1 MLRPLVQPRRAE
13 RGRVWPV
20 PRGDEAVCGI
30 EPLTTSD
37 GPAWGGPVL
46 GPKFSRRALMLAGL
60 AVTALP
66 AQARIRDLGEAINK
80 AGAQR
85 MLSQRMTKAWLALA
99 LPDIEGRAQKIL
111 EVSRQRFDRQ
121 LAELQAFAPT
131 AEIASTYEQLGK
143 RAAVLQLR
151 LDDRP
156 VTPARVNAVIPLAGE
171 VLKLAHQATGQL
183 EKRSEAGSA
192 KLINLSGR
200 QRMLSQRLAML
211 YLAEEHGVDRALI
224 RNEMGVARNDFRVA
238 MRVLQSA
245 PETTA
250 GILEN
255 LQLAASQWV
264 FLDAALG
271 GTSYGQRAA
280 AEAFLASENLLAVM
294 ETVTGQ
300 YARLLA

>member
-1 MLRPLVQPRRAE
+1 MFRPLVQPRPAE

-30 EPLTTSD
+30 EPLTTSE
-37 GPAWGGPVL
+37 GPAWGGPAL
-46 GPKFSRRALMLAGL
+46 GPKFLRRTLLLAGL
-60 AVTALP
+60 ATASLP
-66 AQARIRDLGEAINK
+66 AMARIRDLGEAINK

-99 LPDIEGRAQKIL
+99 LPDIEGRAHKIL
-111 EVSRQRFDRQ
+111 EASQQRFDSQ
-121 LAELQAFAPT
+121 LAELRAFAPT
-131 AEIASTYEQLGK
+131 AEIASTYEQLGQ
-143 RAAVLQLR
+143 RAAVLKGR
-151 LDDRP
+151 LDELP

-171 VLKLAHQATGQL
+171 VLKLAHQGTGLL
-183 EKRSEAGSA
+183 EKRSEAASA
-192 KLINLSGR
+192 KLINLAGR

-224 RNEMGVARNDFRVA
+224 RTEMGVARNDFRAA

-245 PETTA
+245 PETSA
-250 GILEN
+250 EIHQN
-255 LQLAASQWV
+255 LQLAASQWI

-271 GTSYGQRAA
+271 GTSHGQRAA

-300 YARLLA
+300 YARLLG